1 MDPQPQGGWIVT
13 AQNLVESDIGV
24 AKNWLSDKGDILFHF
39 NPRPDER
46 HIAMNSYIN
55 GSWGTEDR
63 VPLEYDNSS
72 MKNAKWIITVD
83 DRGFRVVDGTSNKLV
98 HVFAHRVQMRMDAW
112 NAPPPALNATSGM
125 VSQSQKKQ
133 VESTAPLAAH
143 MEPLPPSQQQQQ
155 DVQEVQDLRRQVEV
169 LRMEAEA
176 EKRRH
181 AEALAAL
188 KARYLRA
195 CYYLKRACY

>member
-39 NPRPDER
+39 NPRPDEMPR
-46 HIAMNSYIN
+46 HIAMNAYIN

-112 NAPPPALNATSGM
+112 NAPPPALNATRYNQGA
-125 VSQSQKKQ
+125 Q
-133 VESTAPLAAH
+133 VDNRDWRIDPNIS
-143 MEPLPPSQQQQQ
+143 PP
-155 DVQEVQDLRRQVEV
+155 VAWRPRVV
-169 LRMEAEA
+169 LFECAIF
-176 EKRRH
+176 
-181 AEALAAL
+181 ALAV
-188 KARYLRA
+188 RYFSQIASLGVIR
-195 CYYLKRACY
+195 